1 MCIRD
6 RSRDTLLSEAS
17 HVLLK
22 EGKYMLPEETSPQEA
37 FARASIAFGSNQDH
51 AQRLYDAVS
60 QLWFMYASPVL
71 SNAGN
76 PRGLPASC
84 ALTYM
89 GDSREE
95 IADTWKEML
104 FLSTLGAGVGLSMS
118 ALRSVGTGNSRGTS
132 TPGLIPFMKVI
143 DSITMASKQG
153 EVRRGATAVYLDISH
168 PEFQEFLVARE
179 ASDGGDINRK
189 CQNIHTAVNISDEFM
204 EAVIEGK
211 DWQFVDPH
219 TKQIKGSASARTIWM
234 DILKMRM
241 KTGEPYLHFID
252 ASNRAMPQVMKDKG
266 LRIHQSNLCCVTGDQ
281 RVAVKGRGLVKVIDL
296 LGERATTFDANGEV
310 TSKTPMTLISPSA
323 PILRI
328 TMEGGLSHR
337 VTHEHKILTTV
348 GLKRA
353 DELHIGDKIELSP
366 SGALNSSPSSFLE
379 KAALVA
385 GIHTGDG
392 TGTNRSIIL
401 DLWEGKTDSMLSEL
415 EDAVAEL
422 VAGEP
427 MNTSATPAPQFAP
440 SLDMSGNVKFRL
452 SSNALY
458 RVMDNLG
465 YQKHVVPEFVWQG
478 NLKTVSNY
486 LRGVYASDGHFQ
498 GSEKS
503 GTTTIGLASIYKDL
517 LLDIQLLLRNLGIT
531 SQVYDLGSAG
541 AKDMPN
547 GKGGLSSYECRAS
560 YRLYVSSR
568 ASVKLLNDLIEL
580 HKVREGST
588 VEWVLSEIANE
599 PFRNKPKTSL
609 TVTGITAD
617 GEEPVYCWEIDN
629 DSHLWTCNG
638 VLTHNSEITLP
649 TAPNRTAMC
658 FLSSLNLERFDD
670 WKDSSIVEDMVEML
684 DNVIDVYIRKAPP
697 ELWKSVASAK
707 AERSIGLG
715 MMGFHSY
722 LQAQNVAFEGPIAA
736 AINRRIFKH
745 IDERARAHSKLL
757 AKERGEAPDMEGT
770 GERFSFISSIAPNA
784 SSSVLCNFTSP
795 SIEPF
800 NANIFVQKTR
810 RGAFILKNKHLNEV
824 LETKYGL
831 KGEDLEKAWDK
842 IQEDGGSVQDLLF
855 MDAHDKDVF
864 KTAFELD
871 QRWIVEHAAQ
881 RQPYISQAQSVNLF
895 FPLDITTQVL
905 HTVHKEAWEK
915 GLKTLYYVRSKSA
928 SQIKRTTISTA
939 DCVACEG

>member
-1 MCIRD
+1 MLSIYSAASETTGETYHVTID
-6 RSRDTLLSEAS
+6 QSRDSLLSEAS

-266 LRIHQSNLCCVTGDQ
+266 LRIHQSNLC
-281 RVAVKGRGLVKVIDL
+281 
-296 LGERATTFDANGEV
+296 
-310 TSKTPMTLISPSA
+310 
-323 PILRI
+323 
-328 TMEGGLSHR
+328 
-337 VTHEHKILTTV
+337 
-348 GLKRA
+348 
-353 DELHIGDKIELSP
+353 
-366 SGALNSSPSSFLE
+366 
-379 KAALVA
+379 
-385 GIHTGDG
+385 
-392 TGTNRSIIL
+392 
-401 DLWEGKTDSMLSEL
+401 
-415 EDAVAEL
+415 
-422 VAGEP
+422 
-427 MNTSATPAPQFAP
+427 
-440 SLDMSGNVKFRL
+440 
-452 SSNALY
+452 
-458 RVMDNLG
+458 
-465 YQKHVVPEFVWQG
+465 
-478 NLKTVSNY
+478 
-486 LRGVYASDGHFQ
+486 
-498 GSEKS
+498 
-503 GTTTIGLASIYKDL
+503 
-517 LLDIQLLLRNLGIT
+517 
-531 SQVYDLGSAG
+531 
-541 AKDMPN
+541 
-547 GKGGLSSYECRAS
+547 
-560 YRLYVSSR
+560 
-568 ASVKLLNDLIEL
+568 
-580 HKVREGST
+580 
-588 VEWVLSEIANE
+588 
-599 PFRNKPKTSL
+599 
-609 TVTGITAD
+609 
-617 GEEPVYCWEIDN
+617 
-629 DSHLWTCNG
+629 
-638 VLTHNSEITLP
+638 SEITLP

-707 AERSIGLG
+707 AERSVGLG

-770 GERFSFISSIAPNA
+770 GERFSFISAIAPNA

-795 SIEPF
+795 SVEPF
-800 NANIFVQKTR
+800 NANIYVQKTR
-810 RGAFILKNKHLNEV
+810 RGAFILKNKHLDLV
-824 LETKYGL
+824 LTHKYGL
-831 KGEDLEKAWDK
+831 VGEALERAWDK
-842 IQEDGGSVQDLLF
+842 IQEDGGSVQDLPF
-855 MDAHDKDVF
+855 MDEQDKSVF

-871 QRWIVEHAAQ
+871 QRWIVEHASQ
-881 RQPYISQAQSVNLF
+881 RQPYVSQAQSINLF
-895 FPLDITTQVL
+895 FPLDIPFQVL

-928 SQIKRTTISTA
+928 SQIKRTTISTS

>member
-1 MCIRD
+1 MLSIYSATSETTGETYHVTID
-6 RSRDTLLSEAS
+6 QSRDTLLSEAS

-60 QLWFMYASPVL
+60 RLWFMYASPVL

-95 IADTWKEML
+95 IADSWKEML
-104 FLSTLGAGVGLSMS
+104 FLSTLGAGVGLNMS

-143 DSITMASKQG
+143 DSITLASKQG
-153 EVRRGATAVYLDISH
+153 EVRRGATAVYLDIGH

-189 CQNIHTAVNISDEFM
+189 CQNIHHAVNIPDVFM
-204 EAVIEGK
+204 EAVVEGK
-211 DWQFVDPH
+211 DWYFVDPH
-219 TKQIKGSASARTIWM
+219 TKQIKGTTSARTLWM

-252 ASNRAMPQVMKDKG
+252 ASNRAMPQALKDKG
-266 LRIHQSNLCCVTGDQ
+266 LRISQSNLC
-281 RVAVKGRGLVKVIDL
+281 A
-296 LGERATTFDANGEV
+296 EV
-310 TSKTPMTLISPSA
+310 
-323 PILRI
+323 
-328 TMEGGLSHR
+328 
-337 VTHEHKILTTV
+337 V
-348 GLKRA
+348 
-353 DELHIGDKIELSP
+353 
-366 SGALNSSPSSFLE
+366 
-379 KAALVA
+379 
-385 GIHTGDG
+385 
-392 TGTNRSIIL
+392 
-401 DLWEGKTDSMLSEL
+401 
-415 EDAVAEL
+415 
-422 VAGEP
+422 
-427 MNTSATPAPQFAP
+427 
-440 SLDMSGNVKFRL
+440 
-452 SSNALY
+452 
-458 RVMDNLG
+458 
-465 YQKHVVPEFVWQG
+465 
-478 NLKTVSNY
+478 
-486 LRGVYASDGHFQ
+486 
-498 GSEKS
+498 
-503 GTTTIGLASIYKDL
+503 
-517 LLDIQLLLRNLGIT
+517 
-531 SQVYDLGSAG
+531 
-541 AKDMPN
+541 
-547 GKGGLSSYECRAS
+547 
-560 YRLYVSSR
+560 
-568 ASVKLLNDLIEL
+568 
-580 HKVREGST
+580 
-588 VEWVLSEIANE
+588 
-599 PFRNKPKTSL
+599 
-609 TVTGITAD
+609 
-617 GEEPVYCWEIDN
+617 
-629 DSHLWTCNG
+629 
-638 VLTHNSEITLP
+638 LP
-649 TAPNRTAMC
+649 TSPTRTAMC
-658 FLSSLNLERFDD
+658 FLSSLNLELFED
-670 WKDSSIVEDMVEML
+670 WRDSSVVEDAVEML
-684 DNVIDVYIRKAPP
+684 DNVVEVFIRKAPP
-697 ELWKSVASAK
+697 ELWKAVASAK

-722 LQAQNVAFEGPIAA
+722 LQAKGIPFEGVIAA
-736 AINRRIFKH
+736 AANRRMFSH
-745 IDERARAHSKLL
+745 IHSKAIAHSKVL

-770 GERFSFISSIAPNA
+770 GERFSFISAIAPNA

-795 SIEPF
+795 SVEPF

-824 LETKYGL
+824 LEVKYGL

-881 RQPYISQAQSVNLF
+881 RQPFISQAQSVNLF